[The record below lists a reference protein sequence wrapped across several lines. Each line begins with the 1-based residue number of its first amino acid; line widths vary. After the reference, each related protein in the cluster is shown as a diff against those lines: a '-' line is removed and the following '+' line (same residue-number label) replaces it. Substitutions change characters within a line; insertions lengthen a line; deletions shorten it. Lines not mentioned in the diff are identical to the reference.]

1 MILNNTVQCPS
12 SYTLWAL
19 WSFLWCFSL
28 HAVFASFLT
37 RLSMSNMLIISTIT
51 KTMARIGA
59 SRAATGSDLC
69 KRIPPSRTQTRPR
82 IAISWDN
89 MLPNGSHSNSRRMLT
104 ISPIAININGNEI
117 ERDKESEWARR
128 HAPWSSLNIIY
139 IVFII
144 IYIYHIIPTACI
156 VLYRIMTLIIK

>member
-69 KRIPPSRTQTRPR
+69 KRIPPSRTLTRPR

-89 MLPNGSHSNSRRMLT
+89 MPPSGSHSNSRRMLT

-117 ERDKESEWARR
+117 ERERVSE
-128 HAPWSSLNIIY
+128 
-139 IVFII
+139 
-144 IYIYHIIPTACI
+144 TACPMEQSKYY
-156 VLYRIMTLIIK
+156 LYRIYYYLYIPYHPDCVHRFVSYYDADY